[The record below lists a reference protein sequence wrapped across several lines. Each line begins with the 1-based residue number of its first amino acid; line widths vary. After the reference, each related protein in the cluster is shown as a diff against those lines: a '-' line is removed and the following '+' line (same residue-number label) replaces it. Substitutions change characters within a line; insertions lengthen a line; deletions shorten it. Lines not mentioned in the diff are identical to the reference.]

1 MTLWLIRAGRHG
13 EIEQRFLDEG
23 RVYLTWN
30 ELHEDLSQVT
40 RDGVKER
47 LRSAWS
53 KATEGKVANHAGQI
67 HAFVHV
73 MKPGDWFVLPSKKSA
88 TIHVGEIVGDY
99 VFDQAAEEPFWHYRK
114 CEWLQLDLPRS
125 RFDQDL
131 LYSFGAFMTIGR
143 IKRNNAEQRVR
154 AMAGNNWQPG
164 KAALGSA
171 SSGKDAVDEGD
182 GALVNLEETARDQI
196 AALIGGKFKGHD
208 MERLVEAIL
217 RAQGY
222 TTHRGS
228 EGPDHGVDILAGS
241 GPLGFG
247 EPRLC
252 VQVKSSD
259 YPLDRPTLD
268 QLIGTM
274 QNVRAA
280 HGLLVSW
287 GGFKQSVKKE
297 VANQFFRVRL
307 WDQGDLINE
316 VLVHYEHLDADLRAE
331 LPLKR
336 IWAVTIA
343 EDGEE

>member
-1 MTLWLIRAGRHG
+1 MTLWLIRAGKHG
-13 EIEQRFLDEG
+13 EFEQRFLDEG
-23 RVYLTWN
+23 RVFLTWN
-30 ELHEDLSQVT
+30 ELHEDLSKVT
-40 RDGVKER
+40 RDGIKDR
-47 LRSAWS
+47 LRVAWS
-53 KATEGKVANHAGQI
+53 KAAEGKIANHAGQI
-67 HAFVHV
+67 HAFVRGIQ
-73 MKPGDWFVLPSKKSA
+73 PGDWFVLPSKLSA
-88 TIHVGEIVGDY
+88 TIHVGEITSGYTYDGS
-99 VFDQAAEEPFWHYRK
+99 ANEPFWHFRTCK
-114 CEWLQLDLPRS
+114 WIERDLPRS

-131 LYSFGAFMTIGR
+131 LYSFGAFLTICR
-143 IKRNNAEQRVR
+143 VTRNDAEQRVR
-154 AMAGNNWQPG
+154 AMAANNWQPT
-164 KAALGSA
+164 KSAASA
-171 SSGKDAVDEGD
+171 SNTTDEAVEEGE
-182 GALVNLEETARDQI
+182 ALVDLEQTARDQI
-196 AALIGGKFKGHD
+196 ASLIAAKFKGHD

-222 TTHRGS
+222 TTHRS
-228 EGPDHGVDILAGS
+228 PEGPDHGVDILAGS

-247 EPRLC
+247 EPRIC

-287 GGFKQSVKKE
+287 GGFKQSVKRE

-316 VLVHYEHLDADLRAE
+316 VLTHYDRLDADLRAE

-336 IWAVTIA
+336 IWAVTMSD
-343 EDGEE
+343 DGEE